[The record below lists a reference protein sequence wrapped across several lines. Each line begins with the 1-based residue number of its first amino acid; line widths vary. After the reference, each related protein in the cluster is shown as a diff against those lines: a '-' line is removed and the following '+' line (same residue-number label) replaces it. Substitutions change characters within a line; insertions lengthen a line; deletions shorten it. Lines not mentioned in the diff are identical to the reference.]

1 MVEVNNTGNATFK
14 GPFNLTYEAWHKLE
28 GHEVEK
34 RYDAGGIFLSYLV
47 SLVGAWTALELLN
60 LRTTRKGRYNWA
72 VLIVSSISMGGVA
85 IWCMHYIG
93 DHALTLGHGEPYL
106 QVSYNTTSTP
116 QAFLLPV
123 VVFFMSFWAVGS
135 HETVNIARV
144 CMGGTLAGLGICGMH
159 YLGQASISNYRCFYI
174 IAYVVGSVL
183 VAIAGCV
190 VPIFLFFRWR
200 AVWAIRWWKRGV
212 CASILAFAVSGN
224 HWLASAG
231 THYLLVAPQPP
242 VRADSSRHLAIIVA
256 IILTTITGVTHL
268 ILELLIHMKRLE
280 TISRSQKLS
289 LFAAIFDKHGR
300 VLITPGGTLPNRK
313 IANSFIEGTMNDVFT
328 ISHPA
333 FLWIFRTTRN
343 WNSVKNIIPA
353 MRTNIDAH
361 CHHHRLRATHD
372 VNLMDEDGE
381 PIKDYSVVFRELF
394 CIAAADIASDLHR
407 PMEDLGCLFDE
418 IISTGQK
425 ISTKVIIQSRVNALS
440 DALDKIIS
448 EIRFK
453 IMGGRRVIRRP
464 RKDLEK
470 DADGAGPGQ
479 ILFLVKKVHRREG
492 EALQAAG
499 YRFGKIDHILPY
511 VSNNMKI
518 KPDDLV
524 KHFQNMWDY
533 ANHDHPL
540 EPGCHLACF
549 AIRASIKGGFDV
561 VVRKD
566 ARSQLPTMV
575 LPFDTLEEWQIEF
588 LKAMNTLNVTECQ
601 RFLSKA
607 VKAKDL
613 PLREKTYSN
622 QLLTTLQALKYE
634 IGDPIF
640 SEACLIATPII
651 APCRGNS
658 DHSPPGDAT
667 LIAFR
672 LIVPINTRRP
682 PGKKCAFAPITLF
695 KLRQRVH
702 KNALDHSFFAR
713 AIYREFAPIFD
724 ETARQNSE
732 KRRWRHHDS
741 KEMEVEVI
749 EEEDAFGNA
758 ITRLVTKKALSSRP
772 SRLRTMWHNRP
783 SLGGKRFTGDRNEPE
798 VEGNAQRTES
808 HQSMGGILVSSEV
821 VRDVKKVSD
830 SDVEG
835 KAQGFDDGDKQ
846 GGVTGVTANVS
857 GDVDPPT
864 FVDELFKICVKNTA
878 MPR

>member
-1 MVEVNNTGNATFK
+1 
-14 GPFNLTYEAWHKLE
+14 
-28 GHEVEK
+28 
-34 RYDAGGIFLSYLV
+34 
-47 SLVGAWTALELLN
+47 
-60 LRTTRKGRYNWA
+60 
-72 VLIVSSISMGGVA
+72 
-85 IWCMHYIG
+85 
-93 DHALTLGHGEPYL
+93 
-106 QVSYNTTSTP
+106 
-116 QAFLLPV
+116 
-123 VVFFMSFWAVGS
+123 
-135 HETVNIARV
+135 
-144 CMGGTLAGLGICGMH
+144 
-159 YLGQASISNYRCFYI
+159 
-174 IAYVVGSVL
+174 
-183 VAIAGCV
+183 
-190 VPIFLFFRWR
+190 
-200 AVWAIRWWKRGV
+200 
-212 CASILAFAVSGN
+212 
-224 HWLASAG
+224 
-231 THYLLVAPQPP
+231 
-242 VRADSSRHLAIIVA
+242 
-256 IILTTITGVTHL
+256 
-268 ILELLIHMKRLE
+268 
-280 TISRSQKLS
+280 
-289 LFAAIFDKHGR
+289 
-300 VLITPGGTLPNRK
+300 
-313 IANSFIEGTMNDVFT
+313 MNDVFN

-343 WNSVKNIIPA
+343 WNCVKNIIPA
-353 MRTNIDAH
+353 MRSNIDAH
-361 CHHHRLRATHD
+361 CEHHRLLATHD
-372 VNLMDEDGE
+372 VSLMDEDGE

-394 CIAAADIASDLHR
+394 CIAAADIAGDLHR
-407 PMEDLGCLFDE
+407 PMDDLGYLFDE

-425 ISTKVIIQSRVNALS
+425 ISTKTIIKSRVNALS
-440 DALDKIIS
+440 DAADKIIS
-448 EIRFK
+448 EIIFK
-453 IMGGRRVIRRP
+453 IKGGRRIIRRP

-479 ILFLVKKVHRREG
+479 ILFLVKRVHRREG

-533 ANHDHPL
+533 ANNDHPL

-549 AIRASIKGGFDV
+549 AIRASVKGGFDV

-566 ARSQLPTMV
+566 ARNQLPTME
-575 LPFDTLEEWQIEF
+575 LPFDTLEDWQVEF
-588 LKAMNTLNVTECQ
+588 LKTMNTLNVTECQ

-613 PLREKTYSN
+613 PVREKTYSN

-640 SEACLIATPII
+640 SEACLIATPIV
-651 APCRGNS
+651 APCRGKS

-695 KLRQRVH
+695 KLRQRVY

-732 KRRWRHHDS
+732 KRIARWRHHDS
-741 KEMEVEVI
+741 SQMEVEVV

-758 ITRLVTKKALSSRP
+758 IPRLVTKKALHTRP

-783 SLGGKRFTGDRNEPE
+783 SLGGMRFTGDRGERVEE
-798 VEGNAQRTES
+798 VNVQRAAS
-808 HQSMGGILVSSEV
+808 NQSMGGILVSSEV
-821 VRDVKKVSD
+821 VTDVKKASD
-830 SDVEG
+830 TDAEG
-835 KAQGFDDGDKQ
+835 KAQGFEGDTQ
-846 GGVTGVTANVS
+846 GGATGVTAKVT

-864 FVDELFKICVKNTA
+864 FVDELFKICIKNSA